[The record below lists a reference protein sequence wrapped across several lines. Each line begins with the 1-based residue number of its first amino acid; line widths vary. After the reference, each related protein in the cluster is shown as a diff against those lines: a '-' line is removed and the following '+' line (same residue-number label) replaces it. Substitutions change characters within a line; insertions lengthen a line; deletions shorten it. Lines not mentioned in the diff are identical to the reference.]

1 MNLDPFQ
8 AAAML
13 IAVTV
18 AGFLLGLLVMGIA
31 ARARQL
37 DEGDRAGSAFRELRD
52 VALRHVIP
60 ADAAVLLRE
69 AARIWDGWR
78 PDGLHLEAYHRQH
91 ADKQLTDAYVHR
103 LLDALATGRP
113 VDLSGCRVPA
123 DVRGR
128 LRAMT
133 AIAAA
138 TQAATSSAAPVGPGV
153 VSIDTAGLVI
163 HSPVRAGGRDG

>member
-13 IAVTV
+13 IALAVV
-18 AGFLLGLLVMGIA
+18 SFIVGLLVMAIA

-37 DEGDRAGSAFRELRD
+37 DEGDRAGAAFRELRD
-52 VALRHVIP
+52 VAQRHVIP

-78 PDGLHLEAYHRQH
+78 PDGLHLEAYHRHH
-91 ADKQLTDAYVHR
+91 ADKQLTETYVHR

-128 LRAMT
+128 LRAMA

-138 TQAATSSAAPVGPGV
+138 TGTATPTPVGPGV
-153 VSIDTAGLVI
+153 VSVDTAGLVV
-163 HSPVRAGGRDG
+163 HHPVRAGGRDG